1 MDNNGWPTRAS
12 INPTAGGQR
21 CECGDVRTLHRSR
34 GKRAR
39 FLYSMCDKCGTDQRT
54 GDPVQRVFNQ
64 FYVTKAE
71 LITSEQA
78 QPEESSIIEEASP
91 TPTETSGESGDN
103 KSPIVKPD
111 KPATTCLAE
120 QTRNRTTTD
129 NQTEKEPQQKRI
141 GWGAVLC
148 GIVLGGLTG
157 GAIVKFN

>member
-12 INPTAGGQR
+12 TNPTAGGQR

-39 FLYSMCDKCGTDQRT
+39 FLYSICDTCGTDQRT
-54 GDPVQRVFNQ
+54 GEPVQRVFNQ
-64 FYVTKAE
+64 FHVTKAE

-78 QPEESSIIEEASP
+78 QPEESSIIKEAPPAS
-91 TPTETSGESGDN
+91 TETSGESGGN
-103 KSPIVKPD
+103 TSPIDKPE
-111 KPATTCLAE
+111 KPATTCIAE
-120 QTRNRTTTD
+120 QTSNRTKTD

>member
-12 INPTAGGQR
+12 VNPTAGGQR

-34 GKRAR
+34 GKRSK
-39 FLYSMCDKCGTDQRT
+39 FLYSICDTCGTDQRT

-78 QPEESSIIEEASP
+78 QPEESSIIKEASP
-91 TPTETSGESGDN
+91 ASTETSGESEGN
-103 KSPIVKPD
+103 KSPIIKPA

-120 QTRNRTTTD
+120 QTSNRTTTD
-129 NQTEKEPQQKRI
+129 NQTENEPQKKRI
-141 GWGAVLC
+141 GWGAVLG

>member
-39 FLYSMCDKCGTDQRT
+39 FLYSICDTCGTDQRT
-54 GDPVQRVFNQ
+54 GKPVQRAFNQ

-78 QPEESSIIEEASP
+78 QPEESSIIKETPPAS
-91 TPTETSGESGDN
+91 TETSSESRGN
-103 KSPIVKPD
+103 KSPIDKPE
-111 KPATTCLAE
+111 KPATTCIAE
-120 QTRNRTTTD
+120 QTSNRTKTD
-129 NQTEKEPQQKRI
+129 NQTEKEPQKKHI

>member
-12 INPTAGGQR
+12 INPTVGGQR

-34 GKRAR
+34 GKRSK
-39 FLYSMCDKCGTDQRT
+39 FLYSMCDQCGTDQRT

-71 LITSEQA
+71 LIASEQA
-78 QPEESSIIEEASP
+78 QPEESSIIEETSQA
-91 TPTETSGESGDN
+91 PTETSSEIGGN
-103 KSPIVKPD
+103 TSPIVKPE
-111 KPATTCLAE
+111 KPATTCLAGSKNN
-120 QTRNRTTTD
+120 QTTTD
-129 NQTEKEPQQKRI
+129 NQTEIEPQKKRI